1 MARRVWSGDLF
12 LSCGEEDEAT
22 VAGGGRESE
31 TCQGNGVS
39 FNSV

>member
-1 MARRVWSGDLF
+1 MWSGDLF

-22 VAGGGRESE
+22 VAGDGGKSE

-39 FNSV
+39 FSFSIL